1 MSKPAE
7 ASALTYGLVM
17 AFFGGVAGGSAAY
30 QGSAGPLD
38 ALLLC
43 AGFALFGFIVGYLRI
58 YF

>member
-7 ASALTYGLVM
+7 ASALTHGLVM
-17 AFFGGVAGGSAAY
+17 GFVGGVAGGAAAY

-43 AGFALFGFIVGYLRI
+43 GGFALFGFIIGYLRI